1 MNIRYRLN
9 AYGHLGRIVPMG
21 LLLALLAVT
30 LQLLTIERSHR
41 PLLSPG
47 LQIPNGDPGGRRIL
61 KSYAELPLSFEPN
74 LGQTNENVKF
84 ISRGPGYTLFLT
96 KNEAVMAMT
105 GSKSKKQ
112 VSPVV
117 QSVPPLQVKTSPSE
131 MERPSPSGTSD
142 LSSRAIRVKLL
153 SSNPSPTIVG
163 QKVLPGKSNYFTGKD
178 SRAWLTDLP
187 TYAKVEYKEVYP
199 GIDLVYYGN
208 QHALEYDFVVA
219 PGADYTSIRLG
230 IEGVDTVAIDS
241 TGSIE
246 LENTQGDLRISKP
259 LVYQES
265 PSGREEIN
273 GEFFIRNR
281 FEIGFRVAP
290 FDAGRPL
297 IITGNLPP
305 AGPGGA
311 FQTEQAQGLGS
322 LRTWYAGEG
331 LRPVGS
337 RAVESSLGRI
347 LLTQFGVYREGR
359 P

>member
-142 LSSRAIRVKLL
+142 LSSRAIRV
-153 SSNPSPTIVG
+153 N
-163 QKVLPGKSNYFTGKD
+163 
-178 SRAWLTDLP
+178 
-187 TYAKVEYKEVYP
+187 
-199 GIDLVYYGN
+199 
-208 QHALEYDFVVA
+208 
-219 PGADYTSIRLG
+219 
-230 IEGVDTVAIDS
+230 
-241 TGSIE
+241 
-246 LENTQGDLRISKP
+246 
-259 LVYQES
+259 
-265 PSGREEIN
+265 
-273 GEFFIRNR
+273 
-281 FEIGFRVAP
+281 IGP
-290 FDAGRPL
+290 
-297 IITGNLPP
+297 
-305 AGPGGA
+305 
-311 FQTEQAQGLGS
+311 
-322 LRTWYAGEG
+322 W
-331 LRPVGS
+331 
-337 RAVESSLGRI
+337 
-347 LLTQFGVYREGR
+347 
-359 P
+359 